1 MGWEGPCRKP
11 SRAGFVSWLHQPWQ
25 VVSYSSQA
33 SVFLTGGVDHHA
45 GPLWGHH
52 FYLFFFLIFIWL
64 HWVLVVACRIFDLC
78 CVLQEQGSNPG
89 PLYWDCGVLATGPPS
104 KSPSL
109 STLHTSSTDCSGW
122 NSGPVYPGTSTFPC
136 RQWTTLAEPVS
147 LSILEKMP
155 SDDFK
160 CSEKP
165 NSPGEFQGKP

>member
-1 MGWEGPCRKP
+1 MSLDFTSHGRWSVIHLRLQFF
-11 SRAGFVSWLHQPWQ
+11 SQ
-25 VVSYSSQA
+25 VEWITMQ
-33 SVFLTGGVDHHA
+33 
-45 GPLWGHH
+45 GHCEAII
-52 FYLFFFLIFIWL
+52 FIFFFFLIFIWL

>member
-1 MGWEGPCRKP
+1 MQEAQQSWFCLLTSPAMAGGQLFISGFSFSHRWSGSPCRATVRP
-11 SRAGFVSWLHQPWQ
+11 S
-25 VVSYSSQA
+25 
-33 SVFLTGGVDHHA
+33 FLS
-45 GPLWGHH
+45 
-52 FYLFFFLIFIWL
+52 FFFFLIFIWL

-89 PLYWDCGVLATGPPS
+89 PLYWDCGVLATGQPS